1 VSFRQGSG
9 HAPAWA
15 GQVRDFWFG
24 QPVERW
30 WKADRELDAEIGKR
44 FHGLWEEQRQR
55 IAESFLGSSDE
66 AVAAVILF
74 DQFPRNMFRGHAE
87 QFATDPLALAI
98 AKGAIERGLDGHMS
112 KDERAFLLMPFQ
124 HSENLGDQQRS
135 LALFTE
141 LGNAEMLHYA
151 RLHHDV
157 IERFGRFPHRN
168 KILGRQPRPAEI
180 EAGNVVP
187 W

>member
-1 VSFRQGSG
+1 VI
-9 HAPAWA
+9 PVWA
-15 GQVRDFWFG
+15 IEVRDFWFS
-24 QPVERW
+24 QPMERW
-30 WKADRELDAEIGKR
+30 WKADLEFDAEVRKR
-44 FHGLWEEQRQR
+44 FHDLWEEQRER
-55 IAESFLGSSDE
+55 TAESFLGSSDE

-74 DQFPRNMFRGHAE
+74 DQFPRNLFRNHAE

-112 KDERAFLLMPFQ
+112 EDERIFLLMPFQ
-124 HSENLGDQQRS
+124 HSECLDDQQRS

-141 LGNAEMLHYA
+141 LGNAEMLRYA

-168 KILGRQPRPAEI
+168 RILGRPPRPEEI
-180 EAGNVVP
+180 AAGNVVP